1 MPRITFNVNIT
12 GEIRIHPDTAHRG
25 VVLFATQ
32 KGITVGE
39 ITVRADEMTLKATVM
54 LTDSEGNPTTADD
67 VPVWAVGDDTVLTVT
82 PSGDGLSASFEV
94 GAPGVSSVTV
104 TTTETH
110 EGEGEPTPIVL
121 SGLVT
126 VVAGDTVTGSVDFTT
141 EQQP

>member
-12 GEIRIHPDTAHRG
+12 GEIRYHPDTPKTGHG
-25 VVLFATQ
+25 VIVFATR
-32 KGITVGE
+32 KDLTVGE

-67 VPVWAVGDDTVLTVT
+67 VPVWEVGDPSVLTVT
-82 PSGDGLSASFEV
+82 PAEDGLSATFTV

-126 VVAGDTVTGSVDFTT
+126 AVAGDTVTGSVDFTT
-141 EQQP
+141 G